1 MNFTDKKVMTN
12 ESNQTS
18 NYNNPELNR
27 KMLTKIIIETVKPI
41 EMKTI
46 MDAQNL
52 IKKALENYVI
62 SEPDS
67 EIIKDIPNTEAWK
80 KKFLAEEKAT
90 PIKITA
96 MDLEYFQKLNKS
108 LAKSEET
115 FKNVSLTKKNFH
127 QKLNE
132 EIASESSSIWSNM
145 MDWIDKNFSPLI
157 TKDEIIDK
165 ALNRIM
171 STWVANTKQNLER
184 LLESSIKDYLHS
196 LVNKTIIL
204 SKITGKDGWK
214 EKIATFQIKDHR
226 YIQSIEKEIKSDL
239 KKLTTDYDAP
249 FMTTFSNELFT
260 RCYKHLV
267 SPIKKPKEPST
278 ISELTGDIK
287 SKSFKKY
294 QWPIDIQ
301 EEFDIEYLEFLKTI
315 CNNKPNIKIYA
326 KIKFKSLK
334 SIAKNTTLSDMEKS
348 EIRAIYFK
356 IYKLSR
362 RYEKLLTV
370 LEQKNNTILE
380 KSNEEI
386 IRCICHNIEMS
397 HHGFRPFLM
406 SFIQQ
411 LQLSFQMV
419 NRNLRKTNIKEY
431 TESLKALQKI
441 TETLELTRLLNQHFE
456 KNTSLGQLN
465 EDDWLKKFMNNKKG
479 NLKKSIE
486 PWGSHEWNEFLN
498 HIIELIEIK
507 KRPQSSK
514 RVLVTSAASEN
525 KEQVSTLI
533 KQEPI
538 TESDNNSSL
547 NNAA

>member
-1 MNFTDKKVMTN
+1 MTN
-12 ESNQTS
+12 ENNELSH
-18 NYNNPELNR
+18 YNNPELNR
-27 KMLTKIIIETVKPI
+27 KMLTKIVIETVKPI
-41 EMKTI
+41 EMKGI
-46 MDAQNL
+46 IDAQDL
-52 IKKALENYVI
+52 VKKVLQNYVI
-62 SEPDS
+62 SDPDS
-67 EIIKDIPNTEAWK
+67 EIIKNIPSTSEWK
-80 KKFLAEEKAT
+80 NNFIDQEKST
-90 PIKITA
+90 PIKITD
-96 MDLEYFQKLNKS
+96 MDLEYIQKLDKS
-108 LAKSEET
+108 LNKIEEI
-115 FKNVSLTKKNFH
+115 FKGVSATKKSFY

-145 MDWIDKNFSPLI
+145 MDWIQQNFLTYNINDDIVDKS
-157 TKDEIIDK
+157 
-165 ALNRIM
+165 LNRVTA
-171 STWVANTKQNLER
+171 TWVAGVKQSLER

-196 LVNKTIIL
+196 LVNKSIIL

-239 KKLTTDYDAP
+239 KKITSEYDAP

-267 SPIKKPKEPST
+267 SPIKKPKEPTT

-334 SIAKNTTLSDMEKS
+334 SIAKNTTLSDIEKS

-370 LEQKNNTILE
+370 LEQKNNNVIE

-411 LQLSFQMV
+411 LQLSFQMA

-431 TESLKALQKI
+431 TESLKSLQKI

-456 KNTSLGQLN
+456 KNKSLKQLN
-465 EDDWLKKFMNNKKG
+465 EDEWLKKFMNNKKSG
-479 NLKKSIE
+479 LKKSIE
-486 PWGSHEWNEFLN
+486 PWGNHDWNEFLN
-498 HIIELIEIK
+498 HIIEIIEIK
-507 KRPQSSK
+507 KRPQTGK
-514 RVLVTSAASEN
+514 RVLIKPTSEN
-525 KEQVSTLI
+525 KENVSTLI
-533 KQEPI
+533 KQAPVIEK
-538 TESDNNSSL
+538 ENSSNI